1 MLGALGF
8 AAPWLLLSLLALPVL
23 WLILRA
29 IPPAPLRRRFPGVA
43 LLLGLSDDDTVTD
56 RTPWWLLMLRM
67 LAVAAL
73 IVGLSGPVLNPD
85 PSRQAGRGPVLFL
98 LDGTWAGAPDWPQRA
113 EFLDQA
119 LAQAAR
125 DGRPVA
131 VARLTT
137 PEPPVFQPAAAWQNQ
152 LPALAPQSWA
162 PDDRALQA
170 WAETLG
176 DARFDTVWLAD
187 GIDYPGRQA
196 LLAQLLTRGTLR
208 VVQGENTLQVLLPA
222 RYDDGALQL
231 QLRRLAPGP
240 AETATV
246 LAHGLDPAGLP
257 IELARVAVA
266 FEAGE
271 TQAGAALSLPAELR
285 ARLTRFEIAGQRGAG
300 AVALADDSLQR
311 REVALVAG
319 REDREGLQLLDPLH
333 YLRQALMPSAD
344 VLEGA
349 LPDLLPAN
357 PDVVVLADVANLSG
371 AEQADLLDWVQQG
384 GLLLRFAGPRMA
396 ASDLGRTDMD
406 PLLPVRLRAGGR
418 TVGGAMSWGAPKTL
432 APFDEESPFHG
443 LPIPPDVAVSAQVM
457 AQPGPELAER
467 VIAQLSDGTPLVTR
481 KRIGQG
487 QVVLMHVTANAE
499 WSSLPLS
506 GLFVQMLERLS
517 VSAATQANM
526 GTQADGV
533 VWQPR
538 QVLDGFGRLQE
549 AQNLAGVAGADVLQA
564 PLGPNLRPGLYA
576 SDDRR
581 LARNVITPDTV
592 LTPAAWPASVPV
604 SGFARP
610 PERPLGGWLLALGLV
625 LLAVDVLATLA
636 VSGRLA
642 GRFAGRGLRLGAFLL
657 LGLVLSGPV
666 PGVWAQTPPTPS
678 DDRFALAATSEL
690 TLGHVL
696 TGDAALDQMAAAG
709 MLGLSDTLF
718 FRTSVEP
725 AAPMGV
731 DLERDDISLFPLLYW
746 PITPQQPAPSAEA
759 YVKLNRYLRSGG
771 MILFDTRDADVAGF
785 GAASPNGRKLRQLA
799 APLDIPPLEPLPSDH
814 VLTRAFY
821 LLQDFP
827 GRHQGREL
835 WVEAAP
841 ADAERAEGM
850 PFRNLND
857 GVSPVVIGGN
867 DWAAAWATDDRGN
880 PLYPVG
886 RGFSGERQR
895 EMALRFGVNLVMHV
909 LTGNYKSDQVHVPA
923 LLDRLGQ

>member
-8 AAPWLLLSLLALPVL
+8 TAPWLLLALLALPVL

-56 RTPWWLLMLRM
+56 RTPWWLLALRM
-67 LAVAAL
+67 LAVAGL
-73 IVGLSGPVLNPD
+73 IMGLAGPVLNPD

-98 LDGTWAGAPDWPQRA
+98 LDGTWAGAPEWPQRA

-137 PEPPVFQPAAAWQNQ
+137 PEPLVFQPAAAWQNQ
-152 LPALAPQSWA
+152 LPSLAPQPWA
-162 PDDRALQA
+162 PDDAALMA
-170 WAETLG
+170 WAQDLG

-187 GIDYPGRQA
+187 GIDYPGREA
-196 LLAQLLTRGTLR
+196 LVARLAARGALR
-208 VVQGENTLQVLLPA
+208 VVQGDTDLQVLLPA
-222 RYDDGALQL
+222 RYDEGALQL
-231 QLRRLAPGP
+231 QVRRLLAGP
-240 AETATV
+240 ADTV
-246 LAHGLDPAGLP
+246 TVVAHGVDPAGVPLQ
-257 IELARVAVA
+257 LAHATLA
-266 FEAGE
+266 FDAGA
-271 TQAGAALSLPAELR
+271 TQAQAALSLPAELR
-285 ARLTRFEIAGQRGAG
+285 ARLTRFEIEGQRGAG

-333 YLRQALMPSAD
+333 YLRQALIPSAD

-357 PDVVVLADVANLSG
+357 PDVVVLADVASLSG
-371 AEQADLLDWVQQG
+371 AEQADLLEWVQQG
-384 GLLLRFAGPRMA
+384 GVLLRFAGPRMA

-432 APFDEESPFHG
+432 APFDEASPFHG
-443 LPIPPDVAVSAQVM
+443 LTIPPDVAVSAQVM
-457 AQPGPELAER
+457 AQPDPELAAR

-517 VSAATQANM
+517 VTAAAQANM
-526 GTQADGV
+526 GTQAEGV

-549 AQNLAGVAGADVLQA
+549 AQNLAGVAGGDVLQA

-576 SDDRR
+576 SEDRR
-581 LARNVITPDTV
+581 LARNVIGPDTV

-610 PERPLGGWLLALGLV
+610 AERPLGGWLLALGLV
-625 LLAVDVLATLA
+625 LLAADVLATLA

-642 GRFAGRGLRLGAFLL
+642 GRGLRVGAVLVL
-657 LGLVLSGPV
+657 ALGLQV
-666 PGVWAQTPPTPS
+666 PAPGAWAQTQPTPNQ
-678 DDRFALAATSEL
+678 DAFALAATSEL
-690 TLGHVL
+690 SLAHVL

-725 AAPMGV
+725 SAPMGV

-746 PITPQQPAPSAEA
+746 PITPQQPTPSAEA

>member
-8 AAPWLLLSLLALPVL
+8 TAPWLLLALLALPVL

-56 RTPWWLLMLRM
+56 RTPWWLLALRM
-67 LAVAAL
+67 LAVAGL
-73 IVGLSGPVLNPD
+73 IVGLAGPVLNPD

-98 LDGTWAGAPDWPQRA
+98 LDGTWAGAPEWPQRV

-137 PEPPVFQPAAAWQNQ
+137 PEPLVFQPAAAWQNQ
-152 LPALAPQSWA
+152 LPSLAPQPWA
-162 PDDRALQA
+162 PDDAALMA
-170 WAETLG
+170 WAQDLG

-187 GIDYPGRQA
+187 GIDYPGREA
-196 LLAQLLTRGTLR
+196 LVARLAARGALR
-208 VVQGENTLQVLLPA
+208 VVQGDTDLQVLLPA
-222 RYDDGALQL
+222 RYDERALQL
-231 QLRRLAPGP
+231 QVRRLLAGP
-240 AETATV
+240 ADTV
-246 LAHGLDPAGLP
+246 TVVAHGVDPAGVPLQ
-257 IELARVAVA
+257 LAHATLA
-266 FEAGE
+266 FDAGA
-271 TQAGAALSLPAELR
+271 TQAQAALSLPAELR
-285 ARLTRFEIAGQRGAG
+285 ARLTRFEIEGQRGAG

-333 YLRQALMPSAD
+333 YLRQALIPSAD

-357 PDVVVLADVANLSG
+357 PDVVVLADVASLSG
-371 AEQADLLDWVQQG
+371 AEQADLLEWVQQG
-384 GLLLRFAGPRMA
+384 GVLLRFAGPRMA

-432 APFDEESPFHG
+432 GPFDEASPFHG
-443 LPIPPDVAVSAQVM
+443 LTIPPDVAVSAQVM
-457 AQPGPELAER
+457 AQPDPELAAR

-517 VSAATQANM
+517 VTAAAQANM
-526 GTQADGV
+526 GTQAEGV

-549 AQNLAGVAGADVLQA
+549 AQNLAGVAGGDVLQA

-576 SDDRR
+576 SEDRR
-581 LARNVITPDTV
+581 LARNVIGPDTV

-610 PERPLGGWLLALGLV
+610 AERPLGGWLLALGLV
-625 LLAVDVLATLA
+625 LLAADVLATLA

-642 GRFAGRGLRLGAFLL
+642 GRGLRVGAVLVL
-657 LGLVLSGPV
+657 ALGLQV
-666 PGVWAQTPPTPS
+666 PAPGAWAQTQPTPNQ
-678 DDRFALAATSEL
+678 DAFALAATSEL
-690 TLGHVL
+690 SLAHVL

-709 MLGLSDTLF
+709 MLSLSDTLF

-725 AAPMGV
+725 SAPMGV

-746 PITPQQPAPSAEA
+746 PITPQQPTPSAEA

>member
-8 AAPWLLLSLLALPVL
+8 TAPWLLLALLALPVL

-56 RTPWWLLMLRM
+56 RTPWWLLALRM
-67 LAVAAL
+67 LAVAGL
-73 IVGLSGPVLNPD
+73 IVGLAGPVLNPD

-98 LDGTWAGAPDWPQRA
+98 LDGTWAGAPEWPQRA

-137 PEPPVFQPAAAWQNQ
+137 PEPLVFQPAAAWQNQ
-152 LPALAPQSWA
+152 LPSLAPQPWA
-162 PDDRALQA
+162 PDDAALTA
-170 WAETLG
+170 WAQDLG

-187 GIDYPGRQA
+187 GIDYPGREA
-196 LLAQLLTRGTLR
+196 LVARLAARGALR
-208 VVQGENTLQVLLPA
+208 VVQGDTDLQVLLPA
-222 RYDDGALQL
+222 RYDEGALQL
-231 QLRRLAPGP
+231 QVRRLLAGP
-240 AETATV
+240 ADTV
-246 LAHGLDPAGLP
+246 TVVAHGVDPAGVPLQ
-257 IELARVAVA
+257 LAHATLA
-266 FEAGE
+266 FDAGA
-271 TQAGAALSLPAELR
+271 TQAQAALSLPAELR
-285 ARLTRFEIAGQRGAG
+285 ARLTRFEIEGQRGAG

-333 YLRQALMPSAD
+333 YLRQALIPSAD

-357 PDVVVLADVANLSG
+357 PDVVVLADVASLSG
-371 AEQADLLDWVQQG
+371 AEQADLLEWVQQG
-384 GLLLRFAGPRMA
+384 GVLLRFAGPRMA

-432 APFDEESPFHG
+432 APFDEASPFHG
-443 LPIPPDVAVSAQVM
+443 LTIPPDVAVSAQVM
-457 AQPGPELAER
+457 AQPDPELAAR

-517 VSAATQANM
+517 VTAAAQANM
-526 GTQADGV
+526 GTQAEGV

-549 AQNLAGVAGADVLQA
+549 AQNLAGVAGGDVLQA

-576 SDDRR
+576 SEDRR
-581 LARNVITPDTV
+581 LARNVIGPDTV

-610 PERPLGGWLLALGLV
+610 AERPLGGWLLALGLV
-625 LLAVDVLATLA
+625 LLAADVLATLA

-642 GRFAGRGLRLGAFLL
+642 GRGLRVGAVLVL
-657 LGLVLSGPV
+657 ALGLQV
-666 PGVWAQTPPTPS
+666 PAPGAWAQTQPTPNQ
-678 DDRFALAATSEL
+678 DAFALAATSEL
-690 TLGHVL
+690 SLAHVL
-696 TGDAALDQMAAAG
+696 TGDTALDQMAAAG

-718 FRTSVEP
+718 FRTSIEP
-725 AAPMGV
+725 SAPMGV

-746 PITPQQPAPSAEA
+746 PITPQQPTPSAEA
-759 YVKLNRYLRSGG
+759 YVKLNRYVRSGG

>member
-8 AAPWLLLSLLALPVL
+8 TAPWLLLALLALPVL

-56 RTPWWLLMLRM
+56 RTPWWLLALRM
-67 LAVAAL
+67 LAVAGL
-73 IVGLSGPVLNPD
+73 IVGLAGPVLNPD

-98 LDGTWAGAPDWPQRA
+98 LDGTWAGAPEWPQRA

-137 PEPPVFQPAAAWQNQ
+137 PEPLVFQPAAAWQNQ
-152 LPALAPQSWA
+152 LPSLAPQPWA
-162 PDDRALQA
+162 PDDAALMA
-170 WAETLG
+170 WAQDLG

-187 GIDYPGRQA
+187 GIDYPGREA
-196 LLAQLLTRGTLR
+196 LVARLAARGALR
-208 VVQGENTLQVLLPA
+208 VVQGDTDLQVLLPA
-222 RYDDGALQL
+222 RYDEGALQL
-231 QLRRLAPGP
+231 QVRRLLAGP
-240 AETATV
+240 ADTV
-246 LAHGLDPAGLP
+246 TVVAHGVDPAGVPLQ
-257 IELARVAVA
+257 LAHATLA
-266 FEAGE
+266 FDAGA
-271 TQAGAALSLPAELR
+271 TQAQAALSLPAELR
-285 ARLTRFEIAGQRGAG
+285 ARLTRFEIEGQRGAG

-333 YLRQALMPSAD
+333 YLRQALIPSAD

-357 PDVVVLADVANLSG
+357 PDVVVLADVASLSG
-371 AEQADLLDWVQQG
+371 AEQADLLEWVQQG
-384 GLLLRFAGPRMA
+384 GVLLRFAGPRMA

-432 APFDEESPFHG
+432 APFDEASPFHG
-443 LPIPPDVAVSAQVM
+443 LTIPPDVAVSAQVM
-457 AQPGPELAER
+457 AQPDPELAAR

-517 VSAATQANM
+517 VTAAAQANM
-526 GTQADGV
+526 GTQAEGV

-549 AQNLAGVAGADVLQA
+549 AQNLAGVAGGDVLQA

-576 SDDRR
+576 SEDRR
-581 LARNVITPDTV
+581 LARNVIGPDTV

-610 PERPLGGWLLALGLV
+610 AERPLGGWLLALGLV
-625 LLAVDVLATLA
+625 LLAADVLATLA

-642 GRFAGRGLRLGAFLL
+642 GRGLRVGAVLVL
-657 LGLVLSGPV
+657 ALGLQV
-666 PGVWAQTPPTPS
+666 PAPGAWAQTQPTPNQ
-678 DDRFALAATSEL
+678 DAFALAATSEL
-690 TLGHVL
+690 SLAHVL

-718 FRTSVEP
+718 FRTSIEP
-725 AAPMGV
+725 SAPMGV

-746 PITPQQPAPSAEA
+746 PITPQQPTPSAEA

>member
-8 AAPWLLLSLLALPVL
+8 TAPWLLLALLALPVL

-56 RTPWWLLMLRM
+56 RTPWWLLALRM
-67 LAVAAL
+67 LAVAGL
-73 IVGLSGPVLNPD
+73 IVGLAGPVLNPD

-98 LDGTWAGAPDWPQRA
+98 LDGTWAGAPEWPQRA

-137 PEPPVFQPAAAWQNQ
+137 PEPLVFQPAAAWQNQ
-152 LPALAPQSWA
+152 LPSLAPQPWA
-162 PDDRALQA
+162 PDDAALMA
-170 WAETLG
+170 WAQDLG

-187 GIDYPGRQA
+187 GIDYPGREA
-196 LLAQLLTRGTLR
+196 LMTRLAARGALR
-208 VVQGENTLQVLLPA
+208 VVQGDTDLQVLLPA
-222 RYDDGALQL
+222 RYDERALQL
-231 QLRRLAPGP
+231 QVRRLLAGP
-240 AETATV
+240 ADTV
-246 LAHGLDPAGLP
+246 TVVAHGVDPAGVPLQ
-257 IELARVAVA
+257 LAHATLA
-266 FEAGE
+266 FDAGA
-271 TQAGAALSLPAELR
+271 TQAQAALSLPAELR
-285 ARLTRFEIAGQRGAG
+285 ARLTRFEIEGQRGAG

-333 YLRQALMPSAD
+333 YLRQALIPSAD

-357 PDVVVLADVANLSG
+357 PDVVVLADVASLSG
-371 AEQADLLDWVQQG
+371 AEQADLLEWVQQG
-384 GLLLRFAGPRMA
+384 GVLLRFAGPRMA

-432 APFDEESPFHG
+432 APFDEASPFHG
-443 LPIPPDVAVSAQVM
+443 LTIPPDVAVSAQVM
-457 AQPGPELAER
+457 AQPDPELAAR

-517 VSAATQANM
+517 VTAAAQANM
-526 GTQADGV
+526 GTQAEGV

-549 AQNLAGVAGADVLQA
+549 AQNLAGVAGGDVLQA

-576 SDDRR
+576 SEDRR
-581 LARNVITPDTV
+581 LARNVIGPDTV

-610 PERPLGGWLLALGLV
+610 AERPLGGWLLALGLV
-625 LLAVDVLATLA
+625 LLAADVLATLA

-642 GRFAGRGLRLGAFLL
+642 GRGLRVGAVLVL
-657 LGLVLSGPV
+657 ALGLQV
-666 PGVWAQTPPTPS
+666 PAPGAWAQTQPTPNQ
-678 DDRFALAATSEL
+678 DAFALAATSEL
-690 TLGHVL
+690 SLAHVL

-725 AAPMGV
+725 SAPMGV

-746 PITPQQPAPSAEA
+746 PITPQQPTPSAEA

>member
-8 AAPWLLLSLLALPVL
+8 TAPWLLLALLALPVL

-56 RTPWWLLMLRM
+56 RTPWWLLALRM
-67 LAVAAL
+67 LAVAGL
-73 IVGLSGPVLNPD
+73 IVGLAGPVLNPD

-98 LDGTWAGAPDWPQRA
+98 LDGTWAGAPEWPQRA

-137 PEPPVFQPAAAWQNQ
+137 PEPLVFQPAAAWQNQ
-152 LPALAPQSWA
+152 LPSLAPQPWA
-162 PDDRALQA
+162 PDDAALMA
-170 WAETLG
+170 WAQDLG

-187 GIDYPGRQA
+187 GIDYPGREA
-196 LLAQLLTRGTLR
+196 LVARLAARGALR
-208 VVQGENTLQVLLPA
+208 VVQGDTDLQVLLPT
-222 RYDDGALQL
+222 RYDEGALQL
-231 QLRRLAPGP
+231 QVRRLLAGP
-240 AETATV
+240 ADTV
-246 LAHGLDPAGLP
+246 TVVAHGVDPAGVPLQ
-257 IELARVAVA
+257 LAHATLA
-266 FEAGE
+266 FDAGA
-271 TQAGAALSLPAELR
+271 TQAQAALSLPAELR
-285 ARLTRFEIAGQRGAG
+285 ARLTRFEIEGQRGAG

-333 YLRQALMPSAD
+333 YLRQALIPSAD

-357 PDVVVLADVANLSG
+357 PDVVVLADVASLSG
-371 AEQADLLDWVQQG
+371 AEQADLLEWVQQG
-384 GLLLRFAGPRMA
+384 GVLLRFAGPRMA

-432 APFDEESPFHG
+432 APFDEASPFHG
-443 LPIPPDVAVSAQVM
+443 LTIPPDVAVSAQVM
-457 AQPGPELAER
+457 AQPDPELAAR

-517 VSAATQANM
+517 VTAAAQANM
-526 GTQADGV
+526 GTQAEGV

-549 AQNLAGVAGADVLQA
+549 AQNLAGVAGGDVLQA

-576 SDDRR
+576 SEDRR
-581 LARNVITPDTV
+581 LARNVIGPDTV

-610 PERPLGGWLLALGLV
+610 AERPLGGWLLALGLV
-625 LLAVDVLATLA
+625 LLAADVLATLA

-642 GRFAGRGLRLGAFLL
+642 GRGLRVGAVLVL
-657 LGLVLSGPV
+657 ALGLQV
-666 PGVWAQTPPTPS
+666 PAPGAWAQTQPTPNQ
-678 DDRFALAATSEL
+678 DAFALAATSEL
-690 TLGHVL
+690 SLAHVL
-696 TGDAALDQMAAAG
+696 TGDAALDQMAAAA

-725 AAPMGV
+725 SAPMGV

-746 PITPQQPAPSAEA
+746 PITPQQPTPSAEA

>member
-8 AAPWLLLSLLALPVL
+8 TAPWLLLALLALPVL

-56 RTPWWLLMLRM
+56 RTPWWLLALRM
-67 LAVAAL
+67 LAVAGL
-73 IVGLSGPVLNPD
+73 IVGLAGPVLNPD

-98 LDGTWAGAPDWPQRA
+98 LDGTWAGAPEWPQRA

-137 PEPPVFQPAAAWQNQ
+137 PEPLVFQPAAAWQNQ
-152 LPALAPQSWA
+152 LPSLAPQPWA
-162 PDDRALQA
+162 PDDAALMA
-170 WAETLG
+170 WAQDLG

-187 GIDYPGRQA
+187 GIDYPGREA
-196 LLAQLLTRGTLR
+196 LVARLAARGALR
-208 VVQGENTLQVLLPA
+208 VVQGDTDLQVLLPA
-222 RYDDGALQL
+222 RYDEGALQL
-231 QLRRLAPGP
+231 QVRRLLAGP
-240 AETATV
+240 ADTV
-246 LAHGLDPAGLP
+246 TVVAHGVDPAGVPLQ
-257 IELARVAVA
+257 LAHATLA
-266 FEAGE
+266 FDAGA
-271 TQAGAALSLPAELR
+271 TQAQAALSLPAELR
-285 ARLTRFEIAGQRGAG
+285 ARLTRFEIEGQRGAG

-333 YLRQALMPSAD
+333 YLRQALIPSAD

-357 PDVVVLADVANLSG
+357 PDVVVLADVASLSG
-371 AEQADLLDWVQQG
+371 AEQADLLEWVQQG
-384 GLLLRFAGPRMA
+384 GVLLRFAWPRMA

-432 APFDEESPFHG
+432 APFDEASPFHG
-443 LPIPPDVAVSAQVM
+443 LTIPPDVAVSAQVM
-457 AQPGPELAER
+457 AQPDPELAAR

-517 VSAATQANM
+517 VTAAAQANM
-526 GTQADGV
+526 GTQAEGV

-549 AQNLAGVAGADVLQA
+549 AQNLAGVAGGDVLQA

-576 SDDRR
+576 SEDRR
-581 LARNVITPDTV
+581 LARNVIGPDTV

-610 PERPLGGWLLALGLV
+610 AERPLGGWLLALGLV
-625 LLAVDVLATLA
+625 LLAADVLATLA

-642 GRFAGRGLRLGAFLL
+642 GRGLRVGAVLVL
-657 LGLVLSGPV
+657 ALGLQV
-666 PGVWAQTPPTPS
+666 PAPGAWAQTQPTPNQ
-678 DDRFALAATSEL
+678 DAFALAATSEL
-690 TLGHVL
+690 SLAHVL

-725 AAPMGV
+725 SAPMGV

-746 PITPQQPAPSAEA
+746 PITPQQPTPSAEA

-867 DWAAAWATDDRGN
+867 DWAAAWATNDRGD

>member
-8 AAPWLLLSLLALPVL
+8 TAPWLLLALLALPVL

-56 RTPWWLLMLRM
+56 RTPWWLLALRM
-67 LAVAAL
+67 LAVAGL
-73 IVGLSGPVLNPD
+73 IVGLAGPVLNPD

-98 LDGTWAGAPDWPQRA
+98 LDGTWAGAPEWPQRA

-137 PEPPVFQPAAAWQNQ
+137 PEPLVFQPAAAWQNQ
-152 LPALAPQSWA
+152 LPSLAPQPWA
-162 PDDRALQA
+162 PDDAALMA
-170 WAETLG
+170 WAQDLG

-187 GIDYPGRQA
+187 GIDYPGREA
-196 LLAQLLTRGTLR
+196 LVTRLAARGALR
-208 VVQGENTLQVLLPA
+208 VVQGDTDLQVLLPA
-222 RYDDGALQL
+222 RYDEGALQL
-231 QLRRLAPGP
+231 QVRRLLAGP
-240 AETATV
+240 ADTV
-246 LAHGLDPAGLP
+246 TVVAHGVDPAGVPLQ
-257 IELARVAVA
+257 LAHATLA
-266 FEAGE
+266 FDAGA
-271 TQAGAALSLPAELR
+271 TQAQAALSLPAELR
-285 ARLTRFEIAGQRGAG
+285 ARLTRFEIEGQRGAG

-333 YLRQALMPSAD
+333 YLRQALIPSAD

-357 PDVVVLADVANLSG
+357 PDVVVLADVASLSG
-371 AEQADLLDWVQQG
+371 AEQADLLEWVQQG
-384 GLLLRFAGPRMA
+384 GVLLRFAGPRMA

-432 APFDEESPFHG
+432 APFDEASPFHG
-443 LPIPPDVAVSAQVM
+443 LTIPPDVAVSAQVM
-457 AQPGPELAER
+457 AQPDPELAAR

-517 VSAATQANM
+517 VTAAAQANM
-526 GTQADGV
+526 GTQAEGV

-549 AQNLAGVAGADVLQA
+549 AQNLAGVAGGDVLQA

-576 SDDRR
+576 SEDRR
-581 LARNVITPDTV
+581 LARNVIGPDTV

-610 PERPLGGWLLALGLV
+610 AERPLGGWLLALGLV
-625 LLAVDVLATLA
+625 LLAADVLATLA

-642 GRFAGRGLRLGAFLL
+642 GRGLRVGAVLVL
-657 LGLVLSGPV
+657 ALGLQV
-666 PGVWAQTPPTPS
+666 PAPGAWAQTQPTPNQ
-678 DDRFALAATSEL
+678 DAFALAATSEL
-690 TLGHVL
+690 SLAHVL

-725 AAPMGV
+725 SAPMGV

-746 PITPQQPAPSAEA
+746 PITPQQPTPSAEA

>member
-8 AAPWLLLSLLALPVL
+8 TAPWLLLALLAMPVL

-56 RTPWWLLMLRM
+56 RTPWWLLALRM
-67 LAVAAL
+67 LAVAGL
-73 IVGLSGPVLNPD
+73 IVGLAGPVLNPD

-98 LDGTWAGAPDWPQRA
+98 LDGTWAGAPEWSQRA

-137 PEPPVFQPAAAWQNQ
+137 PEPLVFQPAAAWQNQ
-152 LPALAPQSWA
+152 LPSLAPQPWA
-162 PDDRALQA
+162 PDDAALMA
-170 WAETLG
+170 WAQDLG

-187 GIDYPGRQA
+187 GIDYPGREA
-196 LLAQLLTRGTLR
+196 LVARLAARGALR
-208 VVQGENTLQVLLPA
+208 VVQGDTDLQVLLPA
-222 RYDDGALQL
+222 RYYEGALQL
-231 QLRRLAPGP
+231 QVRRLLAGP
-240 AETATV
+240 ADTV
-246 LAHGLDPAGLP
+246 TVVAHGVDPAGVPLQ
-257 IELARVAVA
+257 LAHATLA
-266 FEAGE
+266 FDAGA
-271 TQAGAALSLPAELR
+271 TQAQAALSLPAELR
-285 ARLTRFEIAGQRGAG
+285 ARLTRFEIEGQRGAG

-333 YLRQALMPSAD
+333 YLRQALIPSAD

-357 PDVVVLADVANLSG
+357 PDVVVLADVASLSG
-371 AEQADLLDWVQQG
+371 AEQADLLEWVQQG
-384 GLLLRFAGPRMA
+384 GVLLRFAGPRMA

-432 APFDEESPFHG
+432 APFDEASPFHG
-443 LPIPPDVAVSAQVM
+443 LTIPPDVAVSAQVM
-457 AQPGPELAER
+457 AQPDPELAAR

-517 VSAATQANM
+517 VTAAAQANM
-526 GTQADGV
+526 GTQAEGV

-549 AQNLAGVAGADVLQA
+549 AQNLAGVAGGDVLQA

-576 SDDRR
+576 SEDRR
-581 LARNVITPDTV
+581 LARNVIGPDTV

-610 PERPLGGWLLALGLV
+610 AERPLGGWLLALGLV
-625 LLAVDVLATLA
+625 LLAADVLATLA

-642 GRFAGRGLRLGAFLL
+642 GRGLRVGAVLVL
-657 LGLVLSGPV
+657 ALGLQV
-666 PGVWAQTPPTPS
+666 PATCAWAQTQPTPNQ
-678 DDRFALAATSEL
+678 DAFALAATSEL
-690 TLGHVL
+690 SLAHVL

-725 AAPMGV
+725 SAPMGV

-746 PITPQQPAPSAEA
+746 PITPQQPTPSAEA

>member
-8 AAPWLLLSLLALPVL
+8 TAPWLLLALLALPVL

-56 RTPWWLLMLRM
+56 RTPWWLLALRM
-67 LAVAAL
+67 LAVAGL
-73 IVGLSGPVLNPD
+73 IVGLAGPVLNPD

-98 LDGTWAGAPDWPQRA
+98 LDGTWAGAPEWPQRA

-137 PEPPVFQPAAAWQNQ
+137 PEPLVFQPAAAWQNQ
-152 LPALAPQSWA
+152 LPSLAPQPWA
-162 PDDRALQA
+162 PDDAALTA
-170 WAETLG
+170 WAQDLG

-187 GIDYPGRQA
+187 GIDYPGREA
-196 LLAQLLTRGTLR
+196 LVARLAARGALR
-208 VVQGENTLQVLLPA
+208 VVQGDTDLQVLLPA
-222 RYDDGALQL
+222 RYDEGALQL
-231 QLRRLAPGP
+231 QVRRLLAGP
-240 AETATV
+240 ADTV
-246 LAHGLDPAGLP
+246 TVVAHGVDPAGVPLQ
-257 IELARVAVA
+257 LAHATLA
-266 FEAGE
+266 FDAGA
-271 TQAGAALSLPAELR
+271 TQAQAALSLPAELR
-285 ARLTRFEIAGQRGAG
+285 ARLTRFEIEGQRGAG

-333 YLRQALMPSAD
+333 YLRQALIPSAD

-357 PDVVVLADVANLSG
+357 PDVVVLADVASLSG
-371 AEQADLLDWVQQG
+371 AEQADLLEWVQQG
-384 GLLLRFAGPRMA
+384 GVLLRFAGPRMA

-432 APFDEESPFHG
+432 APFDEASPFHG
-443 LPIPPDVAVSAQVM
+443 LTIPPDVAVSAQVM
-457 AQPGPELAER
+457 AQPDPELAAR

-517 VSAATQANM
+517 VTAAAQANM
-526 GTQADGV
+526 GTQAEGV

-549 AQNLAGVAGADVLQA
+549 AQNLAGVAGGDVLQA

-576 SDDRR
+576 SEDRR
-581 LARNVITPDTV
+581 LARNVIGPDTV

-610 PERPLGGWLLALGLV
+610 AERPLGGWLLALGLV
-625 LLAVDVLATLA
+625 LLAADVLATLA

-642 GRFAGRGLRLGAFLL
+642 GRGLRVGAVLVL
-657 LGLVLSGPV
+657 ALGLQV
-666 PGVWAQTPPTPS
+666 PAPGAWAQTQPTPNQ
-678 DDRFALAATSEL
+678 DAFALAATSEL
-690 TLGHVL
+690 SLAHVL

-718 FRTSVEP
+718 FRTSIEP
-725 AAPMGV
+725 SAPMGV

-746 PITPQQPAPSAEA
+746 PITPQQPTPSAEA

>member
-8 AAPWLLLSLLALPVL
+8 TAPWLLLALLAMPVL

-56 RTPWWLLMLRM
+56 RTPWWLLALRM
-67 LAVAAL
+67 LAVAGL
-73 IVGLSGPVLNPD
+73 IVGLAGPVLNPD

-98 LDGTWAGAPDWPQRA
+98 LDGTWAGAPEWPQRA

-137 PEPPVFQPAAAWQNQ
+137 PEPLVFQPAAAWQNQ
-152 LPALAPQSWA
+152 LPSLAPQPWA
-162 PDDRALQA
+162 PDDAALMA
-170 WAETLG
+170 WAQDLG

-187 GIDYPGRQA
+187 GIDYPGREA
-196 LLAQLLTRGTLR
+196 LVARLAARGALR
-208 VVQGENTLQVLLPA
+208 VVQGDTDLQVLLPA
-222 RYDDGALQL
+222 RYDEGALQL
-231 QLRRLAPGP
+231 QVRRLLAGP
-240 AETATV
+240 ADTV
-246 LAHGLDPAGLP
+246 TVVAHGVDPAGVPLQ
-257 IELARVAVA
+257 LAHATLA
-266 FEAGE
+266 FDAGA
-271 TQAGAALSLPAELR
+271 TQAQAALSLPAELR
-285 ARLTRFEIAGQRGAG
+285 ARLTRFEIEGQRGAG

-333 YLRQALMPSAD
+333 YLRQALIPSAD

-357 PDVVVLADVANLSG
+357 PDVVVLADVASLSG
-371 AEQADLLDWVQQG
+371 AEQADLLEWVQQG
-384 GLLLRFAGPRMA
+384 GVLLRFAGPRMA

-432 APFDEESPFHG
+432 GPFDEASPFHG
-443 LPIPPDVAVSAQVM
+443 LTIPPDVAVSAQVM
-457 AQPGPELAER
+457 AQPDPELAAR

-517 VSAATQANM
+517 VTAAAQANM
-526 GTQADGV
+526 GTQAEGV

-549 AQNLAGVAGADVLQA
+549 AQNLAGVAGGDVLQA

-576 SDDRR
+576 SEDRR
-581 LARNVITPDTV
+581 LARNVIGPDTV

-604 SGFARP
+604 SGFARLA
-610 PERPLGGWLLALGLV
+610 ERPLGGWLLALGLV
-625 LLAVDVLATLA
+625 LLAADVLATLA

-642 GRFAGRGLRLGAFLL
+642 GRGLRVGAVLVL
-657 LGLVLSGPV
+657 ALGLQV
-666 PGVWAQTPPTPS
+666 PAPGAWAQTQPTPNQ
-678 DDRFALAATSEL
+678 DAFALAATSEL
-690 TLGHVL
+690 SLAHVL

-709 MLGLSDTLF
+709 MLSLSDTLF

-725 AAPMGV
+725 SAPMGV

-746 PITPQQPAPSAEA
+746 PITPQQPTPSAEA

>member
-8 AAPWLLLSLLALPVL
+8 TAPWLLLALLALPVL

-56 RTPWWLLMLRM
+56 RTPWWLLALRM
-67 LAVAAL
+67 LAVAGL
-73 IVGLSGPVLNPD
+73 IVGLAGPVLNPD

-98 LDGTWAGAPDWPQRA
+98 LDGTWAGAPEWPQRA

-137 PEPPVFQPAAAWQNQ
+137 PEPLVFQPAAAWQNQ
-152 LPALAPQSWA
+152 LPSLAPQPWA
-162 PDDRALQA
+162 PDDAALMA
-170 WAETLG
+170 WAQDLG

-187 GIDYPGRQA
+187 GIDYPGREA
-196 LLAQLLTRGTLR
+196 LVARLAARGALR
-208 VVQGENTLQVLLPA
+208 VVQGDTDLQVLLPT
-222 RYDDGALQL
+222 RYYEGALQL
-231 QLRRLAPGP
+231 QVRRLLAGP
-240 AETATV
+240 ADTV
-246 LAHGLDPAGLP
+246 TVVAHGVDPAGVPLQ
-257 IELARVAVA
+257 LAHATLA
-266 FEAGE
+266 FDAGA
-271 TQAGAALSLPAELR
+271 TQAQAALSLPAELR
-285 ARLTRFEIAGQRGAG
+285 ARLTRFEIEGQRGAG

-333 YLRQALMPSAD
+333 YLRQALIPSAD

-357 PDVVVLADVANLSG
+357 PDVVVLADVASLSG
-371 AEQADLLDWVQQG
+371 AEQADLLEWVQQG
-384 GLLLRFAGPRMA
+384 GVLLRFAGPRMA

-432 APFDEESPFHG
+432 APFDEASPFHG
-443 LPIPPDVAVSAQVM
+443 LTIPPDVAVSAQVM
-457 AQPGPELAER
+457 AQPDPELAAR

-517 VSAATQANM
+517 VTAAAQANM
-526 GTQADGV
+526 GTQAEGV

-549 AQNLAGVAGADVLQA
+549 AQNLAGVAGGDVLQA

-576 SDDRR
+576 SEDRR
-581 LARNVITPDTV
+581 LARNVIGPDTV

-610 PERPLGGWLLALGLV
+610 AERPLGGWLLALGLV
-625 LLAVDVLATLA
+625 LLAADVLATLA

-642 GRFAGRGLRLGAFLL
+642 GRGLRVGAVLVL
-657 LGLVLSGPV
+657 ALGLQV
-666 PGVWAQTPPTPS
+666 PATCAWAQTQPTPNQ
-678 DDRFALAATSEL
+678 DAFALAATSEL
-690 TLGHVL
+690 SLAHVL

-725 AAPMGV
+725 SAPMGV

-746 PITPQQPAPSAEA
+746 PITPQQPTPSAEA

-886 RGFSGERQR
+886 RVFSGERQR

-909 LTGNYKSDQVHVPA
+909 LTGNYKSDQV
-923 LLDRLGQ
+923 

>member
-8 AAPWLLLSLLALPVL
+8 TAPWLLLALLALPVL

-56 RTPWWLLMLRM
+56 RTPWWLLALRM
-67 LAVAAL
+67 LAVAGL
-73 IVGLSGPVLNPD
+73 IVGLAGPVLNPD

-98 LDGTWAGAPDWPQRA
+98 LDGTWAGAPEWPQRA

-137 PEPPVFQPAAAWQNQ
+137 PEPLVFQPAAAWQNQ
-152 LPALAPQSWA
+152 LPSLAPQPRA
-162 PDDRALQA
+162 PDDAALMA
-170 WAETLG
+170 WAQDLG

-187 GIDYPGRQA
+187 GIDYPGREA
-196 LLAQLLTRGTLR
+196 LVARLAARGALR
-208 VVQGENTLQVLLPA
+208 VVQGDTDLQVLLPA
-222 RYDDGALQL
+222 RYDEGALQL
-231 QLRRLAPGP
+231 QVRRLLAGP
-240 AETATV
+240 ADTV
-246 LAHGLDPAGLP
+246 TVVAHGVDPAGVPLQ
-257 IELARVAVA
+257 LAHATLA
-266 FEAGE
+266 FDAGA
-271 TQAGAALSLPAELR
+271 TQAQAALSLPAELR
-285 ARLTRFEIAGQRGAG
+285 ARLTRFEIEGQRGAG

-333 YLRQALMPSAD
+333 YLRQALIPSAD

-357 PDVVVLADVANLSG
+357 PDVVVLADVASLSG
-371 AEQADLLDWVQQG
+371 AEQADLLEWVQQG
-384 GLLLRFAGPRMA
+384 GVLLRFAGPRMA

-432 APFDEESPFHG
+432 APFDEASPFHG
-443 LPIPPDVAVSAQVM
+443 LTIPPDVAVSAQVM
-457 AQPGPELAER
+457 AQPDPELAAR

-517 VSAATQANM
+517 VTAAAQANM
-526 GTQADGV
+526 GTQAEGV

-549 AQNLAGVAGADVLQA
+549 AQNLAGVAGGDVLQA

-576 SDDRR
+576 SEDRR
-581 LARNVITPDTV
+581 LARNVIGPDTV

-610 PERPLGGWLLALGLV
+610 AERPLGGWLLALGLV
-625 LLAVDVLATLA
+625 LLAADVLATLA

-642 GRFAGRGLRLGAFLL
+642 GRGLRVGAVLVL
-657 LGLVLSGPV
+657 ALGLQV
-666 PGVWAQTPPTPS
+666 PAPGAWAQTQPTPNQ
-678 DDRFALAATSEL
+678 DAFALAATSEL
-690 TLGHVL
+690 SLAHVL

-725 AAPMGV
+725 SAPMGV

-746 PITPQQPAPSAEA
+746 PITPQQPTPSAEA
-759 YVKLNRYLRSGG
+759 YVKLNRYVRSGG

>member
-8 AAPWLLLSLLALPVL
+8 TAPWLLLALLALPVL

-56 RTPWWLLMLRM
+56 RTPWWLLALRM
-67 LAVAAL
+67 LAVAGL
-73 IVGLSGPVLNPD
+73 IVGLAGPVLNPD

-98 LDGTWAGAPDWPQRA
+98 LDGTWAGAPEWPQRA

-137 PEPPVFQPAAAWQNQ
+137 PEPLVFQPAAAWQNQ
-152 LPALAPQSWA
+152 LPSLAPQPWA
-162 PDDRALQA
+162 PDDAALMD
-170 WAETLG
+170 WAQDLG

-187 GIDYPGRQA
+187 GIDYPGREA
-196 LLAQLLTRGTLR
+196 LVARLAARGALR
-208 VVQGENTLQVLLPA
+208 VVQGDTDLQVLLPA
-222 RYDDGALQL
+222 RYDEGALQL
-231 QLRRLAPGP
+231 QVRRLLAGP
-240 AETATV
+240 ADTV
-246 LAHGLDPAGLP
+246 TVVAHGVDPAGVPLQ
-257 IELARVAVA
+257 LAHATLA
-266 FEAGE
+266 FDAGA
-271 TQAGAALSLPAELR
+271 TQAQAALSLPAELR
-285 ARLTRFEIAGQRGAG
+285 ARLTRFEIEGQRGAG

-333 YLRQALMPSAD
+333 YLRQALIPSAD

-357 PDVVVLADVANLSG
+357 PDVVVLADVASLSG
-371 AEQADLLDWVQQG
+371 AEQADLLEWVQQG
-384 GLLLRFAGPRMA
+384 GVLLRFAGPRMA

-432 APFDEESPFHG
+432 APFDEASPFHG
-443 LPIPPDVAVSAQVM
+443 LTIPPDVAVSAQVM
-457 AQPGPELAER
+457 AQPDPELAAR

-517 VSAATQANM
+517 VTAAAQANM
-526 GTQADGV
+526 GTQAEGV

-549 AQNLAGVAGADVLQA
+549 AQNLAGVAGGDVLQA

-576 SDDRR
+576 SEDRR
-581 LARNVITPDTV
+581 LARNVIGPDTV

-610 PERPLGGWLLALGLV
+610 AERPLGGWLLALGLV
-625 LLAVDVLATLA
+625 LLAADVLATLA

-642 GRFAGRGLRLGAFLL
+642 GRGLRVGAVLVL
-657 LGLVLSGPV
+657 ALGLQV
-666 PGVWAQTPPTPS
+666 PAPGAWAQTQPTPNQ
-678 DDRFALAATSEL
+678 DAFALAATSEL
-690 TLGHVL
+690 SLAHVL

-718 FRTSVEP
+718 FRTSIEP
-725 AAPMGV
+725 SAPMGV

-746 PITPQQPAPSAEA
+746 PITPQQPTPSAEA

>member
-8 AAPWLLLSLLALPVL
+8 TAPWLLLALLALPVL

-56 RTPWWLLMLRM
+56 RTPWWLLALRM
-67 LAVAAL
+67 LAVAGL
-73 IVGLSGPVLNPD
+73 IVGLAGPVLNPD

-98 LDGTWAGAPDWPQRA
+98 LDGTWAGAPEWPQRA

-131 VARLTT
+131 VARLTA
-137 PEPPVFQPAAAWQNQ
+137 PEPLVFQPAAAWQNQ
-152 LPALAPQSWA
+152 LPSLAPQPWA
-162 PDDRALQA
+162 PDDAALMD
-170 WAETLG
+170 WAQDLG

-187 GIDYPGRQA
+187 GIDYPGREA
-196 LLAQLLTRGTLR
+196 LVARLAARGALR
-208 VVQGENTLQVLLPA
+208 VVQGDTDLQVLLPT
-222 RYDDGALQL
+222 RYDEGALQL
-231 QLRRLAPGP
+231 QVRRLLAGP
-240 AETATV
+240 ADTV
-246 LAHGLDPAGLP
+246 TVVAHGVDPAGVPLQ
-257 IELARVAVA
+257 LAHATLA
-266 FEAGE
+266 FDAGA
-271 TQAGAALSLPAELR
+271 TQAQAALSLPAELR
-285 ARLTRFEIAGQRGAG
+285 ARLTRFEIEGQRGAG

-333 YLRQALMPSAD
+333 YLRQALIPSAD

-357 PDVVVLADVANLSG
+357 PDVVVLADVASLSG
-371 AEQADLLDWVQQG
+371 AEQADLLEWVQQG
-384 GLLLRFAGPRMA
+384 GVLLRFAGPRMA

-432 APFDEESPFHG
+432 APFDEASPFHG
-443 LPIPPDVAVSAQVM
+443 LTIPPDVAVSAQVM
-457 AQPGPELAER
+457 AQPDPELAAR

-517 VSAATQANM
+517 VTAAALANI
-526 GTQADGV
+526 GTQAEGV

-549 AQNLAGVAGADVLQA
+549 AQNLAGVAGGDVLQA

-576 SDDRR
+576 SEDRR
-581 LARNVITPDTV
+581 LARNVIGPDTV

-610 PERPLGGWLLALGLV
+610 AERPLGGWLLALGLV
-625 LLAVDVLATLA
+625 LLAADVLATLA

-642 GRFAGRGLRLGAFLL
+642 GRGLRVGAVLVL
-657 LGLVLSGPV
+657 ALGLQV
-666 PGVWAQTPPTPS
+666 PAPGAWAQTQPTPNQ
-678 DDRFALAATSEL
+678 DAFALAATSEL
-690 TLGHVL
+690 SLAHVL

-725 AAPMGV
+725 SAPMGV

-746 PITPQQPAPSAEA
+746 PITPQQPTPSAEA

>member
-8 AAPWLLLSLLALPVL
+8 TAPWLLLALLALPVL

-43 LLLGLSDDDTVTD
+43 LLLGLSDEDTVTD
-56 RTPWWLLMLRM
+56 RTPWWLLALRM
-67 LAVAAL
+67 LAVAGL
-73 IVGLSGPVLNPD
+73 IVGLAGPVLNPD

-98 LDGTWAGAPDWPQRA
+98 LDGTWAGAPEWPQRA

-137 PEPPVFQPAAAWQNQ
+137 PEPLVFQPAAAWQNQ
-152 LPALAPQSWA
+152 LPSLAPQPWA
-162 PDDRALQA
+162 PDDAALMA
-170 WAETLG
+170 WAQDLG

-187 GIDYPGRQA
+187 GIDYPGREA
-196 LLAQLLTRGTLR
+196 LVTRLAARGALR
-208 VVQGENTLQVLLPA
+208 VVQGDTDLQVLLPA
-222 RYDDGALQL
+222 RYDEGALQL
-231 QLRRLAPGP
+231 QVRRLLAGP
-240 AETATV
+240 ADTV
-246 LAHGLDPAGLP
+246 TVVAHGVDPAGVPLQ
-257 IELARVAVA
+257 LAQATLA
-266 FEAGE
+266 FDAGA
-271 TQAGAALSLPAELR
+271 TQAQAALSLPAELR
-285 ARLTRFEIAGQRGAG
+285 ARLTRFEIEGQRGAG

-333 YLRQALMPSAD
+333 YLRQALIPSAD

-357 PDVVVLADVANLSG
+357 PDVVVLADVASLSG
-371 AEQADLLDWVQQG
+371 AEQADLLEWVQQG
-384 GLLLRFAGPRMA
+384 GVLLRFAGPRMA

-432 APFDEESPFHG
+432 APFDEASPFHG
-443 LPIPPDVAVSAQVM
+443 LTIPPDVAVSAQVM
-457 AQPGPELAER
+457 AQPDPELAAR

-517 VSAATQANM
+517 VTAAAQANM
-526 GTQADGV
+526 GTQAEGV

-549 AQNLAGVAGADVLQA
+549 AQNLAGVAGGDVLQA

-576 SDDRR
+576 SEDRR
-581 LARNVITPDTV
+581 LARNVIGPDTV

-610 PERPLGGWLLALGLV
+610 AERPLGGWLLALGLV

-642 GRFAGRGLRLGAFLL
+642 GRGLRVGAVLVL
-657 LGLVLSGPV
+657 ALGLQV
-666 PGVWAQTPPTPS
+666 PAPGAWAQTQPTPNQ
-678 DDRFALAATSEL
+678 DAFALAATSEL
-690 TLGHVL
+690 SLAHVL

-725 AAPMGV
+725 SAPMGV

-746 PITPQQPAPSAEA
+746 PITPQQPTPSAEA

>member
-8 AAPWLLLSLLALPVL
+8 TAPWLLLALLALPVL

-56 RTPWWLLMLRM
+56 RTPWWLLALRM
-67 LAVAAL
+67 LAVAGL
-73 IVGLSGPVLNPD
+73 IVGLAGPVLNPD

-98 LDGTWAGAPDWPQRA
+98 LDGTWAGAPEWPQRA

-137 PEPPVFQPAAAWQNQ
+137 PEPLVFQPAATWQNQ
-152 LPALAPQSWA
+152 LPSLAPQPWA
-162 PDDRALQA
+162 PDDAALMA
-170 WAETLG
+170 WAQDLG

-187 GIDYPGRQA
+187 GIDYPGREA
-196 LLAQLLTRGTLR
+196 LVARLAARGALR
-208 VVQGENTLQVLLPA
+208 VVQGDTDLQVLLPA
-222 RYDDGALQL
+222 RYDEGALQL
-231 QLRRLAPGP
+231 QVRRLLAGP
-240 AETATV
+240 ADTV
-246 LAHGLDPAGLP
+246 TVVAHGVDPAGVPLQ
-257 IELARVAVA
+257 LAHATLA
-266 FEAGE
+266 FDAGA
-271 TQAGAALSLPAELR
+271 TQAQAALSLPAELR
-285 ARLTRFEIAGQRGAG
+285 ARLTRFEIEGQRGAG

-333 YLRQALMPSAD
+333 YLRQALIPSAD

-357 PDVVVLADVANLSG
+357 PDVVVLADVASLSG
-371 AEQADLLDWVQQG
+371 AEQADLLEWVQQG
-384 GLLLRFAGPRMA
+384 GVLLRFAGPRMA

-432 APFDEESPFHG
+432 APFDEASPFHG
-443 LPIPPDVAVSAQVM
+443 LTIPPDVAVSAQVM
-457 AQPGPELAER
+457 AQPDPELAAR

-481 KRIGQG
+481 KRTGQG

-517 VSAATQANM
+517 VTAAAQANM
-526 GTQADGV
+526 GTQAEGV

-549 AQNLAGVAGADVLQA
+549 AQNLAGVAGGDVLQA

-576 SDDRR
+576 SEDRR
-581 LARNVITPDTV
+581 LARNVIGPDTV

-610 PERPLGGWLLALGLV
+610 AERPLGGWLLALGLV
-625 LLAVDVLATLA
+625 LLAADVLATLA

-642 GRFAGRGLRLGAFLL
+642 GRGLRVGAVLVL
-657 LGLVLSGPV
+657 ALGLQV
-666 PGVWAQTPPTPS
+666 PAPGAWAQTQPTPNQ
-678 DDRFALAATSEL
+678 DAFALAATSEL
-690 TLGHVL
+690 SLAHVL

-718 FRTSVEP
+718 FRTSIEP
-725 AAPMGV
+725 SAPMGV

-746 PITPQQPAPSAEA
+746 PITPQQPTPSAEA

>member
-8 AAPWLLLSLLALPVL
+8 TAPWLLLALLAMPVL

-56 RTPWWLLMLRM
+56 RTPWWLLALRM
-67 LAVAAL
+67 LAVAGL
-73 IVGLSGPVLNPD
+73 IVGLAGPVLNPD

-98 LDGTWAGAPDWPQRA
+98 LDGTWAGAPEWPQRA

-137 PEPPVFQPAAAWQNQ
+137 PEPLVFQPAAAWQNQ
-152 LPALAPQSWA
+152 LPSLAPQPWA
-162 PDDRALQA
+162 PDDAALMA
-170 WAETLG
+170 WAQDLG

-187 GIDYPGRQA
+187 GIDYPGREA
-196 LLAQLLTRGTLR
+196 LVARLAARGALR
-208 VVQGENTLQVLLPA
+208 VVQGDTDLQVLLPA
-222 RYDDGALQL
+222 RYDEGALQL
-231 QLRRLAPGP
+231 QVRRLLAGP
-240 AETATV
+240 ADTV
-246 LAHGLDPAGLP
+246 TVVAHGVDPAGVPLQ
-257 IELARVAVA
+257 LAQATLA
-266 FEAGE
+266 FDAGA
-271 TQAGAALSLPAELR
+271 TQAQAALSLPAELR
-285 ARLTRFEIAGQRGAG
+285 ARLTRFEIEGQRGAG

-333 YLRQALMPSAD
+333 YLRQALIPSAD

-357 PDVVVLADVANLSG
+357 PDVVVLADVTSLSG
-371 AEQADLLDWVQQG
+371 AEQADLLEWVQQG
-384 GLLLRFAGPRMA
+384 GVLLRFAGPRMA

-432 APFDEESPFHG
+432 APFDEASPFHG
-443 LPIPPDVAVSAQVM
+443 LTIPPDVAVSAQVM
-457 AQPGPELAER
+457 AQPDPELAAR

-506 GLFVQMLERLS
+506 GLFLQMLERLS
-517 VSAATQANM
+517 VTAAAQANM
-526 GTQADGV
+526 GTQAEGV

-549 AQNLAGVAGADVLQA
+549 AQNLAGVAGGDVLQA

-576 SDDRR
+576 SEDRR
-581 LARNVITPDTV
+581 LARNVIGPDTV

-610 PERPLGGWLLALGLV
+610 AERPLGGWLLALGLV
-625 LLAVDVLATLA
+625 LLAADVLATLA

-642 GRFAGRGLRLGAFLL
+642 GRGLRVGAVLVL
-657 LGLVLSGPV
+657 ALGLQV
-666 PGVWAQTPPTPS
+666 PAPGAWAQTQPTPNQ
-678 DDRFALAATSEL
+678 DAFALAATSEL
-690 TLGHVL
+690 SLAHVL

-725 AAPMGV
+725 SAPMGV

-746 PITPQQPAPSAEA
+746 PITPQQPTPSAEA